1 MAKEKAQKFRYFGF
15 LVCQTDRDGNVN
27 YQTREELTR
36 KLRNTF
42 GDFCISPLHQPDSDD
57 GTDFLHWHVVYR
69 HPNTVAIEFVRNWVQ
84 EQGLEVYN
92 NFVLGLHHPRNYQRY
107 LVHLDNPEKEQF
119 HVNDIEVVNNFPL
132 DLSKEMSETER
143 FEMQM
148 EIESFIDDYNVMEYS
163 VMCMFLRQKGYTD
176 HYRYFTTHTN
186 HFSKYLDS
194 VRNAAKAKSVITCQ
208 PTDANEQVL
217 IKPEQSR

>member
-15 LVCQTDRDGNVN
+15 IVCVRDSEGKLNYDDRDGLI
-27 YQTREELTR
+27 RA
-36 KLRNTF
+36 LRNTF
-42 GDFCISPLHQPDSDD
+42 GDFCVSPMHHPDKDD
-57 GTDFLHWHVVYR
+57 GTDFEHYHVVYR
-69 HPNTVAIEFVRNWVQ
+69 HPNTVAIDFVRNWIQ
-84 EQGLEVYN
+84 EQGIKVYN
-92 NFVLGLHHPRNYQRY
+92 NFILGLHHPRNYQRY
-107 LVHLDNPEKEQF
+107 LVHMDNPEKEQF

-148 EIESFIDDYNVMEYS
+148 EIESFIDEYNVLEYS
-163 VMCMFLRQKGYTD
+163 VMCMFLRQKGFTD

-194 VRNAAKAKSVITCQ
+194 ARNARKAKSVVTCQ
-208 PTDANEQVL
+208 PTETSEMEL
-217 IKPEQSR
+217 IKPEQSK